1 VSLFEINFGGVNMSI
16 FRCGRFLIDMSTPKV
31 MGILNLTPDSFY
43 DGGRYASRDAAIRQA
58 ERMIQD
64 GADFI
69 DIGGESTR
77 PGAATVSTQEEI
89 DRVVPI
95 VEVLRDMQ
103 VPLSIDTSKPDV
115 MTAALAAGADM
126 INDIR
131 AFQLPGALRAV
142 ADRSCGLCIMHMQND
157 PQTMQNSPEYVD
169 VLSEVSQFLRKRV
182 DTLIGSGV
190 SEDRIAIDP
199 GFGFGKSVEHNITLL
214 AGLRRFT
221 DLGWPVLLGI
231 SRKSMLGAITGR
243 TIEDRLPASIA
254 AAMLGVARGA
264 RIIRVHDVGA
274 TVDALKIWHA
284 VEAKII

>member
-1 VSLFEINFGGVNMSI
+1 MSI
-16 FRCGRFLIDMSTPKV
+16 FRCGRFLLDVSTPKV

-58 ERMIQD
+58 ERMVQD
-64 GADFI
+64 GADII

-77 PGAATVSTQEEI
+77 PGAAVVSTQEEI
-89 DRVVPI
+89 DRVIPI
-95 VEVLRDMQ
+95 VEVLRDMS
-103 VPLSIDTSKPDV
+103 VPLSIDTSKPEV
-115 MTAALAAGADM
+115 MTAALLAGADM

-157 PQTMQNSPEYVD
+157 PQTMQVSPEYDD
-169 VLSEVSQFLRKRV
+169 VLYEVSQFLRKRV
-182 DTLIGSGV
+182 DALVGSGV
-190 SEDRIAIDP
+190 SEDRIMIDP
-199 GFGFGKSVEHNITLL
+199 GFGFGKSVEHNVTLL

-231 SRKSMLGAITGR
+231 SRKSMLGALTGR
-243 TIEDRLPASIA
+243 STEDRLPASVA
-254 AAMLGVARGA
+254 AVMLGVARGA
-264 RIIRVHDVGA
+264 RIVRVHDVAA

-284 VEAKII
+284 VETKSI